1 MISFFINIYDH
12 LLGLSIGIL
21 VGSLLAILICA
32 IIKQLGNKIVTTIL
46 IVATALLGGITG
58 YWIQDKY
65 FIDHSKELP
74 TPQEQVKELDKNLKE
89 GWTNANGGWTFAQI
103 DKAQSDSDCPTI
115 DDRIINMNCYNF
127 DPYIVF
133 SFYDN
138 DIYQNILFYKSTNGL
153 ILDGMI
159 NVTADME
166 VTGFWIFKSYKIDTF
181 KWIFEQNV
189 EPYYN
194 AIYSWLGSF
203 QYDNLV
209 SISRQEMKFVK
220 SYASAFMNSTEA
232 TSYSIKQANKLTAD
246 NATSHFIK
254 FDNVELIGS
263 AETSFRVI
271 NSYYNYLY
279 SQVYSTEFNSTKL
292 IDSTQSMCVP
302 IPEDKQSQYPIP
314 EDSKA
319 DYGNAEYYGVYRCDI
334 AVNLTYK
341 KGNKTIEASN
351 KNKEYIKKISGDEKT
366 KDLIKVD
373 KVDSKNIYS
382 KVDISF
388 RDIKNSN
395 LINLNLANTPINI
408 TFASEDKKQIKV
420 IKIDSLTKLN
430 DGLSLLFFKDKTW
443 TYLID
448 SQALVF
454 DNARGSFN
462 LTSTTNKL
470 TFDYYYLN
478 GYIVASVGLNP
489 VGTVDQS
496 LFDLSVN
503 PVKIVLTNTKS
514 KKTTEFTFNNNNM
527 LNTRLSQLLELG
539 EYTYSILSDKLIFAS
554 SSGTITITQTDRVML
569 FNYALNSDV
578 DNYTFTV
585 VKQGKKATS
594 GIDIFSNDTNI
605 LEVLKADY
613 PLLTVED
620 IKIGCTIYSS
630 EQKILIDKISST
642 RVDGTTT
649 MANDISSLAELDDY
663 YGQTLTIQLKIQL
676 SNGKLFLST
685 PFDFTQNIHNGVYFE
700 FNFTID

>member
-21 VGSLLAILICA
+21 VGSLLAILLCA

-74 TPQEQVKELDKNLKE
+74 TPQEQVKELDKNLKA

-115 DDRIINMNCYNF
+115 DDQIINMNCYNF

-159 NVTADME
+159 NVTADMG

-220 SYASAFMNSTEA
+220 SYTQAFMNNTEA

-254 FDNVELIGS
+254 FDNVELIGTS
-263 AETSFRVI
+263 ETSFRVI
-271 NSYYNYLY
+271 NTYYNYLY

-302 IPEDKQSQYPIP
+302 IPEDKQSQYPIK

-408 TFASEDKKQIKV
+408 TFTSEDKKQIKV

-430 DGLSLLFFKDKTW
+430 DGLSLLFLKDKTW

-496 LFDLSVN
+496 QFDLSVN

-527 LNTRLSQLLELG
+527 LNARLSQLLELG

-585 VKQGKKATS
+585 IKQGKKATS
-594 GIDIFSNDTNI
+594 GIDIFSNNTNI

>member
-21 VGSLLAILICA
+21 VGSLLAILLCA

-74 TPQEQVKELDKNLKE
+74 TPQEQVKELEKNLKA

-115 DDRIINMNCYNF
+115 DDQIINMNCYNF

-159 NVTADME
+159 NVTADMN

-181 KWIFEQNV
+181 KWIFEQDI

-194 AIYSWLGSF
+194 AVYGWLGDF
-203 QYDNLV
+203 KYDNLV

-220 SYASAFMNSTEA
+220 SYTSAYLNGTEA

-279 SQVYSTEFNSTKL
+279 SQVYSSEFNSTKL
-292 IDSTQSMCVP
+292 IDSTTSMCVP
-302 IPEDKQSQYPIP
+302 IPEDNQSKYPIK
-314 EDSKA
+314 EDVKA
-319 DYGNAEYYGVYRCDI
+319 DYDNAEYYGVYRCDI

-341 KGNKTIEASN
+341 KGNKTIETSN

-373 KVDSKNIYS
+373 KIESKNIYS
-382 KVDISF
+382 KVNISF
-388 RDIKNSN
+388 RDIKSSN
-395 LINLNLANTPINI
+395 ISNLNLADTPVNI
-408 TFASEDKKQIKV
+408 TFKSADNKQSKV
-420 IKIDSLTKLN
+420 LSIDSLTKLN
-430 DGLSLLFFKDKTW
+430 DGLSLLFLKDKTW
-443 TYLID
+443 NYSIE

-454 DNARGSFN
+454 DNAIGSFN
-462 LTSTTNKL
+462 LTSTNSKL

-496 LFDLSVN
+496 QFDLSVN
-503 PVKIVLTNTKS
+503 PVKIVLTNIKS
-514 KKTTEFTFNNNNM
+514 KKTTEFSFNNNNM

-539 EYTYSILSDKLIFAS
+539 DYSYSILSDKLIFAS
-554 SSGTITITQTDRVML
+554 TSGTLTITQTDRVML

-585 VKQGKKATS
+585 VRQGKKATS

-605 LEVLKADY
+605 LEILKSDY

-630 EQKILIDKISST
+630 EQKILIDKT
-642 RVDGTTT
+642 FNTTVKGTTT
-649 MANDISSLAELDDY
+649 FAGEELSLTALDDY
-663 YGQTLTIQLKIQL
+663 YGQTLTVQLKIQL
-676 SNGKLFLST
+676 SNGKLFLSE
-685 PFDFTQNIHNGVYFE
+685 PFTFTHNIHNGITFE
-700 FNFTID
+700 FNFSIN